1 MTEFEKIALHYLAH
15 QSQCLHW
22 ICRESNSIGVP
33 RSVVDAAQKELEA
46 AIRREASPGTLQM
59 LGAPNGNG

>member
-22 ICRESNSIGVP
+22 ICRESNAIGVS
-33 RSVVDAAQKELEA
+33 RSTVDAARNELDE
-46 AIRREASPGTLQM
+46 AIRREATPETLTM
-59 LGAPNGNG
+59 LGAPNG